1 MYEVNTT
8 KTFSFFFVLVMQFY
22 FLMFN
27 IYKFKIVFIW
37 FADYHS
43 LLPVFFS
50 RLFNKKCV
58 INIGGYDADEI
69 LNGTPR
75 SIKEKFRKFCVSYSV
90 RNSAK
95 LIPVSGVIKKH

>member
-22 FLMFN
+22 FLLFN

-69 LNGTPR
+69 LTGTPR
-75 SIKEKFRKFCVSYSV
+75 SVKEKLRAFCGSCSV
-90 RNSAK
+90 RLSGK
-95 LIPVSGVIKKH
+95 VITVSVIIK